1 LIQKGNQMR
10 NLGILFVALAFLAPA
25 QAFAADG
32 AALYASNCASCHGAD
47 GKADTPVAAA
57 MKIPAIAGHDA
68 AGTVTTVKSS
78 DKHKVP
84 AGKLSDE
91 ELEAIGT
98 FLAGLRAAP

>member
-1 LIQKGNQMR
+1 MR

-47 GKADTPVAAA
+47 GKADTPIAAA
-57 MKIPAIAGHDA
+57 MKVPAIAGHDA
-68 AGTVTTVKSS
+68 DSTAPFVKAS

-91 ELEAIGT
+91 ELAAIGA
-98 FLAGLRAAP
+98 FLAAL

>member
-1 LIQKGNQMR
+1 MR
-10 NLGILFVALAFLAPA
+10 IFSALFVALAFFASS
-25 QAFAADG
+25 QALAADG

-47 GKADTPVAAA
+47 GKADTPMAAA
-57 MKIPAIAGHDA
+57 MKVPAVAGHDA
-68 AGTVTTVKSS
+68 ADTVTTVKSS

-98 FLAGLRAAP
+98 FLAGL